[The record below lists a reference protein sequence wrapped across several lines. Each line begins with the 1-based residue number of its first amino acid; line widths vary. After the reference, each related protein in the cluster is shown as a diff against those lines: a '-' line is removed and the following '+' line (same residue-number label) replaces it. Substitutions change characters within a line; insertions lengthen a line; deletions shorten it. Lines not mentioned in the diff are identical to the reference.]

1 MRRTLVALAV
11 ALIVPLAS
19 ASAQGRV
26 RDEARDVRQARR
38 ELHDDQRDRRQ
49 AVRAGDTREVRQ
61 ETREIKRDKRE
72 IRQEKRDV
80 KRAVIRHRHR

>member
-1 MRRTLVALAV
+1 MRRTLVAFAV

-19 ASAQGRV
+19 AAAQGPV
-26 RDEARDVRQARR
+26 RGEVRDVRQARR

-80 KRAVIRHRHR
+80 KRAVRHRRGR